1 MTMNGAIIGAEAR
14 ERLYD
19 HVRFIY
25 GDATAMTVMPELL
38 ALLERHLNGRAPA
51 QVRPALAERL
61 GPGDALLITYGDQ
74 ISGPDATPLRTLG
87 AVFDRHLGGL
97 ISGVHILPFY
107 PYTSDDGFSVVD
119 YTQIDPQ
126 LGSWEDVALLAQ
138 RFRLMFDAVV
148 NHISAS
154 SEWFQRFLRDEAPY
168 RDYFIVTDP
177 TLDLSQVTRPRALPL
192 LTPFE
197 TPSGVKHVWTTFSA
211 DQIDLN
217 FANPAVMLEMIDIL
231 LKYAAQGAE
240 FIRLDAIGYL
250 WKEIGTRCIHLPQTH
265 QMVQLWR
272 SVFDIVAP
280 QVTLITETNVP
291 HADNI
296 SYFGDGQNEAQL
308 VYQFP
313 LAPLTLNAFASGDA
327 GHLTRWAAGL
337 EQRTPETSFFNFLA
351 SHDGIGVMPAVG
363 ILSQAEIGE
372 LVERTLRHGG
382 HVSYKS
388 NADGSQSA
396 YELNI
401 TFFDALSD
409 PNDQA
414 EDEERKIDRFI
425 AAQAIMLA
433 LAGMPGIYIHSLFGS
448 PNDHN
453 GVTQTGRYRSINRK
467 KWQQDEIEA
476 QLADPQSRPARV
488 LARYASL
495 LRARAGHKAFAPSA
509 SQEVLA
515 LNSAC
520 FTLLRGNAVLCV
532 HNVSSV
538 EQRVAVPENFAGLST
553 LHDLVSG
560 HTVAI
565 VDGAIELG
573 PYEVCWGTGG
583 LGDWVT
589 G

>member
-1 MTMNGAIIGAEAR
+1 MTKHNEIVGAEAR
-14 ERLYD
+14 ERLYE
-19 HVRFIY
+19 HICYIY
-25 GDATAMTVMPELL
+25 GEKIAETVTAELL
-38 ALLERHLNGRAPA
+38 ALVERHLAGRTPA
-51 QVRPALAERL
+51 TQRPSLRERL
-61 GPGDALLITYGDQ
+61 RPGDALLITYGDQ
-74 ISGPDATPLRTLG
+74 ISALGVAPLRTLG
-87 AVFDRHLGGL
+87 EVLERQLGDL

-154 SEWFQRFLRDEAPY
+154 SEWFQGFLRDELPY
-168 RDYFIVTDP
+168 RDYFIATDP
-177 TLDLSQVTRPRALPL
+177 TLDLSLVTRPRALPL

-197 TPSGVKHVWTTFSA
+197 TPSGTKHVWTTFSA
-211 DQIDLN
+211 DQVDLN

-231 LKYAAQGAE
+231 LFYAARGAE

-291 HADNI
+291 HVDNI
-296 SYFGDGQNEAQL
+296 GYFGDGQNEAQL

-313 LAPLTLNAFASGDA
+313 LAPLTLNAIASGEA
-327 GHLTRWAAGL
+327 GHLTHWAAGL
-337 EQRTPETSFFNFLA
+337 EARTAETSFFNFLA

-363 ILSQAEIGE
+363 ILSQTEINE

-382 HVSYKS
+382 HVSYKN

-409 PNDQA
+409 PNDEA
-414 EDEERKIDRFI
+414 EGEERKIDRFTV
-425 AAQAIMLA
+425 AQAIMLA

-448 PNDHN
+448 PNDHD
-453 GVTQTGRYRSINRK
+453 GVAQTGRYRSINRK
-467 KWQQDEIEA
+467 KWQQEEIEG
-476 QLADPQSRPARV
+476 QLADAQSRAARV
-488 LARYASL
+488 LARFAAL
-495 LRARAGHKAFAPSA
+495 LRARANDAAFAPSA
-509 SQEVLA
+509 AQEVLA
-515 LNSAC
+515 LSPAC
-520 FTLLRGNAVLCV
+520 FTLLRGDAVLCI
-532 HNVSSV
+532 HNVSGAA
-538 EQRVAVPENFAGLST
+538 QRVALPGDFAMSAT
-553 LHDLVSG
+553 LHELISSERV
-560 HTVAI
+560 TV
-565 VDGAIELG
+565 VDGKIELR
-573 PYEVCWGTGG
+573 PYEVCWVRRGA
-583 LGDWVT
+583 
-589 G
+589 